1 MQGVFRTARPSFRM
15 ATLLLP
21 LLTCSSCRDAP
32 TDRAPPRASDKVPDS
47 LETSVIAV
55 PIDASSDALRQAI
68 ERSVP
73 RTLWTINQREPKCIA
88 PQRLRILGEDIKV
101 TPPISCIIVGT
112 VTRGPV
118 TLHGEGQTIIADL
131 PVHARIS
138 ARDVAGIL
146 KGETATGSA
155 RVQARIRLDI
165 DREWRPTGKIDL
177 RYDWTTPPGIE
188 FLGQRIR
195 FTDQADE
202 KLRPIVAQLERDLPR
217 ELAKLDLRGQI
228 EALWR
233 DAFTTLELNRR
244 NPPVWMRVAPSRV
257 FYNGYSMRGGTL
269 RLDLG
274 LEATTQTFVGDRPA
288 PPAPNPLPP
297 LDRSTKAKGLRFRLP
312 VTADYQTLVPVIQKA
327 LNKRAARPFHLPG
340 LGRVHA
346 RFSNITCY
354 GSVGGRIAVGVDISA
369 RRDDAP
375 RDTHGRIWLAARPVN
390 AANSSQVGFVDPI
403 ITGDTDGIGGDTALA
418 ISRTRGFADLIAT
431 ALSQN
436 FAKDIAEL
444 KGKIARAIAN
454 KRVGDFVIKAQADHF
469 EIGQLHAYGEG
480 LHLPVRAT
488 GEAQILYQPR

>member
-1 MQGVFRTARPSFRM
+1 MP
-15 ATLLLP
+15 
-21 LLTCSSCRDAP
+21 DA
-32 TDRAPPRASDKVPDS
+32 
-47 LETSVIAV
+47 LETSIIAV
-55 PIDASSDALRQAI
+55 PIEASSDAIRQAI

-73 RTLWTINQREPKCIA
+73 RILWTINQREPRCIA
-88 PQRLRILGEDIKV
+88 PQKLRILGEDIKV
-101 TPPISCIIVGT
+101 TPPISCTIVGT

-118 TLHGEGQTIIADL
+118 TLHGEGQTIIADV

-138 ARDVAGIL
+138 ARDVAGVL

-155 RVQARIRLDI
+155 HVQARIRLDI
-165 DREWRPTGKIDL
+165 DRQWKPTGKIDL
-177 RYDWTTPPGIE
+177 HYDWTTPPGID

-202 KLRPIVAQLERDLPR
+202 KLRPVVAQLERDLPR
-217 ELAKLDLRGQI
+217 ELAKLNLRSRI

-257 FYNGYSMRGGTL
+257 FYNGYSMRGRTL

-274 LEATTQTFVGDRPA
+274 LEATTQTFVGDRP
-288 PPAPNPLPP
+288 PPPQPKPLPP
-297 LDRSTKAKGLRFRLP
+297 LDRSNKTKGLRFRLP

-327 LNKRAARPFHLPG
+327 LDKRAARPFHLPA
-340 LGRVHA
+340 LGDVRA

-354 GSVGGRIAVGVDISA
+354 GSVGGRIAVSVDISA
-369 RRDDAP
+369 RRDGAA
-375 RDTHGRIWLAARPVN
+375 RDTHGRVWLAARPVN
-390 AANSSQVGFVDPI
+390 AANSPEVSFVDPI

-444 KGKIARAIAN
+444 KVTIARAIAN
-454 KRVGDFVIKAQADHF
+454 KRVGDFVIKARANDF